1 MRNEAMLRLQ
11 SHIKIS
17 LGNVD
22 AHAMHAHGCC
32 MGQYFTEFVIFYGR
46 IVSEVSY
53 EVKEVRA

>member
-1 MRNEAMLRLQ
+1 MLRLQ